1 MIEPDLGEN
10 IIKLI
15 TMLFKASGKVTE
27 SGLIA
32 YSGLCNGLGRRVN
45 VDLFG
50 EYLVYALEGEDEEC
64 TRFASGIISD
74 ISSAYK
80 EEVERFLT
88 SFVPHLLAILKS
100 KTRDRDTKICALAS
114 LGDLSIHAPTSFC
127 KNYLIQALDILR
139 DAATA
144 SEKVENYQNDPDT
157 LDFLKTLRFNLI
169 EAYTTLVCGV
179 KESNMQQQFAAY
191 MPSIFS
197 FMKNSATIEKD
208 QAVYISIA
216 GLIGDIVDCQG
227 QQVAQFAQ
235 EAWVRDLLTLL

>member
-1 MIEPDLGEN
+1 VITVKIGDMIEPELGEN

-45 VDLFG
+45 VDVIG

-64 TRFASGIISD
+64 TRIAGGIISD

-100 KTRDRDTKICALAS
+100 KTRDRDTKICALQS

-127 KNYLIQALDILR
+127 RNYLIATLDILKS
-139 DAATA
+139 AAA
-144 SEKVENYQNDPDT
+144 ESEKVENYQNDPDT
-157 LDFLKTLRFNLI
+157 LEFLKLLRFNLI

-179 KESNMQQQFAAY
+179 KESDMQQ
-191 MPSIFS
+191 
-197 FMKNSATIEKD
+197 
-208 QAVYISIA
+208 
-216 GLIGDIVDCQG
+216 
-227 QQVAQFAQ
+227 
-235 EAWVRDLLTLL
+235 